1 VTPLPT
7 PLWSSV
13 SPEFTLPPGEVHVWR
28 AELDVAAKTLAELRE
43 LLDEAERARADRF
56 LRAEDRLR
64 FTAARGLL
72 RRLLGWYL
80 QTPPQKIRF
89 AYGPQGRP
97 ELADPAPGAGLRFNL
112 SHSGEIVLIA
122 FARDRAVGVDV
133 EALRA
138 PVDEAALARRYF
150 RPEESAR
157 LAALPEAQRRRE
169 FFRMW
174 TRKEALLKAKGLG
187 VSGIAVAP
195 ESDPEFLTMSLELEE
210 GYAAA
215 LAYRRP
221 EARLGLFRW
230 V

>member
-1 VTPLPT
+1 
-7 PLWSSV
+7 LWSSV
-13 SPEFTLPPGEVHVWR
+13 SPEFALPPGEVHVWR
-28 AELDVAAKTLAELRE
+28 AELDVAAKTLAELRG
-43 LLDEAERARADRF
+43 LLSEDERARADRF
-56 LRAEDRLR
+56 VRAEDRLR

-72 RRLLGWYL
+72 RRPLGWYL
-80 QTPPQKIRF
+80 QTPSEKIRF

-97 ELADPAPGAGLRFNL
+97 ELAAETPGVGLRFNL

-122 FARDRAVGVDV
+122 FARDREVGVDV

-150 RPEESAR
+150 RSEESAR
-157 LAALPEAQRRRE
+157 LAELPEAERRRE
-169 FFRMW
+169 FFRLW

-187 VSGIAVAP
+187 VRAIEIDP
-195 ESDPEFLTMSLELEE
+195 EADPEFVVLPLELEE